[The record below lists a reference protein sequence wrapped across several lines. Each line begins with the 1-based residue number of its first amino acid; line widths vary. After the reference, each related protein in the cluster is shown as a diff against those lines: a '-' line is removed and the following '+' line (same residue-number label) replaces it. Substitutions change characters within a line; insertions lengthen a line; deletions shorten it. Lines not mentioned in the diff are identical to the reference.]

1 MAFCGSAAGLLAA
14 AAGQLLLEAFN
25 KIGFGLV
32 IEAVWVN
39 VGGYS
44 LTDVWPI

>member
-1 MAFCGSAAGLLAA
+1 MVCCGSAAGLLAV
-14 AAGQLLLEAFN
+14 AAGQLLVEAFQ
-25 KIGFGLV
+25 IGVGVV

-39 VGGYS
+39 VWGYI